1 MLLAPLRWLG
11 RNLTTLLLAFIL
23 AVVVW
28 VSAVLTADPNEER
41 IYNRTVTLVGQDS
54 NLMLTSS
61 PPGQVRITIRAPRSI
76 LSEIT
81 NNASLVQAWVD
92 LSGVGSGPHTLP
104 VQVKADATPVRVIKI
119 EPQTYDINL
128 ETIISKSFP
137 VQLSI
142 NGDPAIGYRRGT
154 VEINPASVTVSGPE
168 SLVNNVQQVIGSLDI
183 AGASETIQTT
193 VALQPVDSNGN
204 VVEEV
209 TLSPRLVNVTQP
221 INLLGGFRTV
231 VVKVVPVGQLASG
244 YRLTH
249 ISVSPPTVTVF
260 SSNPQLVDQ
269 LPGYVE
275 TQPLDLSGLSDDVDI
290 RMDLNLPS
298 GISLVGEQ
306 SVLVQVGVAAIEGS
320 LTVTLPLE
328 PLGQAPGFDINI
340 SPRLVDV
347 IVSGPLPVLDSL
359 SSSSFRAVVDITG
372 LEEGTYQINPVVDL
386 VPDQVQVQDI
396 LPDTVEV
403 TIQVASSTPT
413 PAGTVIAPTTS
424 VTATP

>member
-41 IYNRTVTLVGQDS
+41 IYNRNVNLVGQAS
-54 NLMLTSS
+54 NMMLIDN

-81 NNASLVQAWVD
+81 NNAALVQAWVD
-92 LSGVGSGPHTLP
+92 LSGVESGTHTLP
-104 VQVKADATPVRVIKI
+104 VQVRVDATPIRITRI
-119 EPQTYDINL
+119 EPQSYEVAL
-128 ETIISKSFP
+128 ETIISKEFS
-137 VQLSI
+137 VQLSV
-142 NGDPAIGYRRGT
+142 NGDPAIGYRRGN
-154 VEINPASVTVSGPE
+154 VEISPASVTVSGPE
-168 SLVNNVQQVIGSLDI
+168 SLVNTVQQVIGSLDV
-183 AGASETIQTT
+183 AGASETVQTT
-193 VALQPVDSNGN
+193 VALQPVDSDGN
-204 VVEEV
+204 IVEDAN
-209 TLSPRLVNVTQP
+209 LSPRLVNVTQP

-269 LPGYVE
+269 LPGYIE
-275 TQPLDLSGLSDDVDI
+275 TQPLDLGDLSDDVDI
-290 RMDLNLPS
+290 RMDLNLPE
-298 GISLVGEQ
+298 GITLVGEQ

-320 LTVTLPLE
+320 LTVSLPLE
-328 PLGQAPGFDINI
+328 PLGQAPGFDVII

-347 IVSGPLPVLDSL
+347 IISGPLPILDAL
-359 SSSSFRAVVDITG
+359 TPSSFRAVVDITG
-372 LEEGTYQINPVVDL
+372 LEEGTYQIQPVVDL
-386 VPDQVQVQDI
+386 VPAEVQVQNI

-403 TIQVASSTPT
+403 MIQIASSTPT
-413 PAGTVIAPTTS
+413 PAGTVVPTASTP
-424 VTATP
+424 TAEP

>member
-1 MLLAPLRWLG
+1 MLFAPFRWLG

-41 IYNRTVTLVGQDS
+41 IYNRTINLVGQAS
-54 NLMLTSS
+54 NLMLINN

-81 NNASLVQAWVD
+81 NNASLVQAWID
-92 LSGVGSGPHTLP
+92 LSGVESGTHNLP
-104 VQVKADATPVRVIKI
+104 VQVRVDTTPVRITKV
-119 EPQTYDINL
+119 EPLSYDLVL
-128 ETIISKSFP
+128 ETIISKEFP
-137 VQLSI
+137 VQLSV
-142 NGDPAIGYRRGT
+142 NGDPAIGYRRGNI
-154 VEINPASVTVSGPE
+154 EINPSSITVSGPE
-168 SLVNNVQQVIGSLDI
+168 SLVNNVRQVIGSLDI
-183 AGASETIQTT
+183 GGASETVQIT
-193 VALQPVDSNGN
+193 VALQPVDADGN
-204 VVEEV
+204 TVEQA
-209 TLSPRLVNVTQP
+209 TLSPRLVSVTQP

-275 TQPLDLSGLSDDVDI
+275 TEPLDLSNLSDDIDI
-290 RMDLNLPS
+290 RMDLNLPE

-320 LTVTLPLE
+320 LTVSLPLE
-328 PLGQAPGFDINI
+328 PLGQSPGFDVTI

-347 IVSGPLPVLDSL
+347 IISGPLPILDAL
-359 SSSSFRAVVDITG
+359 TPSSFRAIVDITG
-372 LEEGTYQINPVVDL
+372 LEEGIYQIQPVVDL
-386 VPDQVQVQDI
+386 IPGEVQVQDI
-396 LPDTVEV
+396 LPGTVEV
-403 TIQVASSTPT
+403 TIGIASSTPT
-413 PAGTVIAPTTS
+413 PAGTVVPATS
-424 VTATP
+424 TETAVP